1 MNAVFS
7 GRKVNIFFYA
17 KFQNKKIFHRLSGK
31 NTKKILSQ
39 MFGLLK
45 YGINFAALK
54 QIGNN

>member
-1 MNAVFS
+1 MQSFKIKRFS
-7 GRKVNIFFYA
+7 TAFP
-17 KFQNKKIFHRLSGK
+17 GK